1 MGNGYMGQ
9 IIRIN
14 LTDNSISYINTSE
27 YEQWGGG
34 HGMGSAIFF
43 DIAIVEKGL
52 DLGTMDHSSPTDGG
66 FHPDNVVTIMTSP
79 FNGTIVPGASGRT
92 EVQGIGVQSY
102 PVGWFTRS
110 NFGGRFGS
118 MLKYAG
124 YDGIVIEGEADAPVW
139 VDIRDENIMIR
150 ECSALGLW
158 GQDTKTSQET
168 IWDYVAGDGEYG
180 EWITP
185 GEANGQTTQRPA
197 VLTIGPA
204 GENKS
209 RMACLIHDAGNASGQ
224 GGFGGVWG
232 SKNLKAISVIGTGSI
247 EVDDPAGLVQARIE
261 QMENYGY
268 DHENPAINQ
277 VMKTRF
283 HSVPSPVEVYSDMP
297 IPPRMEDKRPQGCTG
312 CPAGCKARY
321 KSGKGNEASCMT
333 TQFYKE
339 ADSKEIQYEAL
350 DLLNRYGFNSMDLG
364 PGLIYLNG
372 LYTEGMLG
380 SGKEIETDL
389 DFGSYGS
396 LEFIDSFLNAI
407 ATRDSE
413 FTNTVRNGFRRAVA
427 AWGRETDIADIFELD
442 GMTKTDVPG
451 KIQLP
456 YWGLPEHSY
465 DPRCEL
471 EWGYGS
477 ILGDRD
483 INEHA
488 FNSLH
493 YDGLNYF
500 VVEMGL
506 GALVGLPE
514 ATAEEAVSIYVEKM
528 APHKDDYAIPEE
540 RKEMLNFSDENM
552 YSEHMARLVSW
563 HRHYSRFY
571 KQSLLFCDFRWPDFL
586 NVRRDDKVGSTGEAE
601 PRFVKVVTGNDLT
614 FLQGMEKGKMIWNLD
629 NAIWVLQG
637 RHRDDVHF
645 ADYIYE
651 TPFSG
656 NFAGPNYHMPTN
668 NPSPPAGE
676 SNWEH
681 RDVGNRQLV
690 KGVYPHSGDPSNDF
704 EGFKTRFYTLEG
716 WDPTTGWPTRDTL
729 VGIGLEYVADFLDSK
744 GKLGI

>member
-1 MGNGYMGQ
+1 MGNGYVGQ

-14 LTDNSISYINTSE
+14 LTNRSISYINTSK
-27 YEQWGGG
+27 YEKWGGG

-52 DLGTMDHSSPTDGG
+52 DLSAMGHNSPTDGG

-102 PVGWFTRS
+102 PIGWFTRS

-124 YDGIVIEGEADAPVW
+124 YDGIVIEGAADTPVW
-139 VDIRDENIMIR
+139 VDIRDENITIR
-150 ECSALGLW
+150 ECSALDLW
-158 GQDTKTSQET
+158 GQDTKTCQET
-168 IWDYVAGDGEYG
+168 IWDNVAGDDEYG

-185 GEANGQTTQRPA
+185 GNANGQTTQRPA

-268 DHENPAINQ
+268 DKDNPVLSAAI
-277 VMKTRF
+277 KTRF
-283 HSVPSPVEVYSDMP
+283 HSAPSPVEVYKDNPLIARSDE
-297 IPPRMEDKRPQGCTG
+297 RRPQGCTG

-321 KSGKGNEASCMT
+321 KSGKGNEVSCMT
-333 TQFYKE
+333 TQFYKQ
-339 ADSKEIQYEAL
+339 ANTSEIQYEAL
-350 DLLNRYGFNSMDLG
+350 DLVNRYGFNSMDLG

-372 LYTEGMLG
+372 LYTKGVLG
-380 SGKEIETDL
+380 SGREIETDL
-389 DFGSYGS
+389 DFEGYGS
-396 LEFIDSFLNAI
+396 LEFINSFLDAI
-407 ATRDSE
+407 ATMDSE
-413 FTNTVRNGFRRAVA
+413 FTNAVRNGFRRAIA
-427 AWGRETDIADIFELD
+427 AWGRETDIADIYELD
-442 GMTKTDVPG
+442 GMAKTDVPG

-493 YDGLNYF
+493 YDGLNDAYSAF
-500 VVEMGL
+500 L
-506 GALVGLPE
+506 GEPE
-514 ATAEEAVSIYVEKM
+514 ATADEAVSIFVEKM
-528 APHKDDYAIPEE
+528 VPHKDDYYTSMEE

-552 YSEHMARLVSW
+552 YSDHMARLVSW

-571 KQSLLFCDFRWPDFL
+571 KQSLLFCDFRWPDFVNL
-586 NVRRDDKVGSTGEAE
+586 CRDDKVGSTGEAE
-601 PRFVKVVTGNDLT
+601 PRFIKVVTGNDMT
-614 FLQGMEKGKMIWNLD
+614 FLQGMETGKKIWNLD

-637 RHRDDVHF
+637 RHRDNVHF

-651 TPFSG
+651 SPFSG
-656 NFAGPNYHMPTN
+656 NFAGASYHMPTN
-668 NPSPPAGE
+668 ESSPPAGE

-681 RDVGNRQLV
+681 RDLGGRQLE
-690 KGVYPHSGDPSNDF
+690 KGSYTSGDDPLDNF
-704 EGFKTRFYTLEG
+704 EGFKTRFYILEG
-716 WDPTTGWPTRDTL
+716 WDPDTGWPTRDTL
-729 VGIGLEYVADFLDSK
+729 EALELKKVADVLYPPSP
-744 GKLGI
+744 